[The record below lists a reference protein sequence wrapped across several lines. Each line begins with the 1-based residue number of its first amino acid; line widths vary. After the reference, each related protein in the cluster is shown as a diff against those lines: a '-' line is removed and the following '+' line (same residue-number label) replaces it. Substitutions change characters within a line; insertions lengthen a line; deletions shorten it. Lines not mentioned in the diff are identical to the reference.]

1 MTAYIA
7 VGIVGALA
15 LAGFIIGGGFLPNV
29 NAGQPV
35 SVGTEP
41 SSLHGYIGGPT
52 GLPTVGSMVLATQ
65 QGTDFFASAFVSVN
79 GQYVLDL
86 QPGNYIVYVAYPDG
100 TDKIATLDIQRGSSQ
115 ELNFAY

>member
-1 MTAYIA
+1 MTAYIP
-7 VGIVGALA
+7 VGNVGALA

-29 NAGQPV
+29 NAVQPV
-35 SVGTEP
+35 SVRTEP
-41 SSLHGYIGGPT
+41 SSLHGYVGGPT

-65 QGTDFFASAFVSVN
+65 QGTHFFESAFVPVN

-100 TDKIATLDIQRGSSQ
+100 TDKIATIDIQSGSSH
-115 ELNFAY
+115 EFNFAY